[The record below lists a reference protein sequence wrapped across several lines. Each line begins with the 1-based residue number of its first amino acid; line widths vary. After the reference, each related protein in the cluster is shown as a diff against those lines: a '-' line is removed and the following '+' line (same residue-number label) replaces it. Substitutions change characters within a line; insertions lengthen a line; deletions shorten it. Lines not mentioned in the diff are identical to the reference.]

1 MAGKVQV
8 SRGERKGSP
17 SRRAHTAHP
26 LLSLRDQMDRLF
38 DDFASDWRL
47 PSLGRE
53 LFEWEPFRMPS
64 WTRGVVDV
72 RFDLSETDDALE
84 ITAELPGIDEKDVEL
99 VLADGM
105 LTLKGEKRAE
115 KETKEKEY
123 HLSERRFG
131 AFTRSMRLPE
141 SVDPDKIKAS
151 FDKGVLKVIVPKRA
165 EAKAKKRKIAI
176 ARS

>member
-8 SRGERKGSP
+8 SKGERKGSP
-17 SRRAHTAHP
+17 SRREHTAHP

-53 LFEWEPFRMPS
+53 LFEWEPFLTPS

-72 RFDLSETDDALE
+72 RFDLSETDDAIE

-115 KETKEKEY
+115 KEVKEKEY
-123 HLSERRFG
+123 YLSERRFG

-151 FDKGVLKVIVPKRA
+151 FDKGVLKVVVPKRA

>member
-8 SRGERKGSP
+8 SKGERRESP
-17 SRRAHTAHP
+17 SRREHTAHP

-99 VLADGM
+99 VLAEGM

-123 HLSERRFG
+123 YLSERRFG

-151 FDKGVLKVIVPKRA
+151 FDKGVLKVVVPKRA

>member
-8 SRGERKGSP
+8 SKGESKGPP
-17 SRRAHTAHP
+17 SRREHTAHP

-47 PSLGRE
+47 PSFGRE
-53 LFEWEPFRMPS
+53 LFEWEPFRTPS

-99 VLADGM
+99 VLADGV
-105 LTLKGEKRAE
+105 LTLKGEKRVE
-115 KETKEKEY
+115 KEAKEKEY
-123 HLSERRFG
+123 YLSERRFG

-141 SVDPDKIKAS
+141 SVDPDKIEAS
-151 FDKGVLKVIVPKRA
+151 FDKGVLTVVIPKRP
-165 EAKAKKRKIAI
+165 EAKAKKRNIPI